1 MPSPIMLTEAAF
13 LSGPG
18 FAAPRARGCRTDHE
32 FETMAGMAGVD
43 VRQLDP
49 AVLREAVGKCAR
61 CACRKACRRWLRTGA
76 FHYAGDPRCPNA
88 ALLHH

>member
-13 LSGPG
+13 LISPG
-18 FAAPRARGCRTDHE
+18 FAAPRVRRCRTDRQ
-32 FETMAGMAGVD
+32 FETLAKMEGVD
-43 VRQLDP
+43 IHQLDS

-76 FHYAGDPRCPNA
+76 FQYGSDPRCPNA
-88 ALLHH
+88 ALLRR